1 MNCGIIFC
9 SCSGFWPLRSP
20 ASNDY
25 GRAGGEILEEP
36 TCAFS
41 ASAPG
46 SPGPLGVG
54 CGLPTSGYG
63 QGGGG
68 GGGFFGGGAASNS
81 GGGGGGSSF
90 SKYSVVDQGY
100 NLGDG
105 YAVLK
110 WDWVGPSHAPSTAPS
125 TFMGPSRQP
134 AVTAVTVPPQT
145 FNFLGTAQKFKVP
158 VNVTS
163 LRVTLYGGSGGNSQ
177 AYKQYLTSGGRGA
190 MTSSEIPV
198 TPGEVF
204 VIMVGSAGTLY
215 IGGFN
220 GGGDSANQGY
230 SSEGGGGGGATD
242 FRRSPYS
249 LADRILIAGG
259 GGGASGVDKNAGGDG
274 GLNAKG

>member
-1 MNCGIIFC
+1 M
-9 SCSGFWPLRSP
+9 
-20 ASNDY
+20 
-25 GRAGGEILEEP
+25 
-36 TCAFS
+36 
-41 ASAPG
+41 
-46 SPGPLGVG
+46 
-54 CGLPTSGYG
+54 
-63 QGGGG
+63 
-68 GGGFFGGGAASNS
+68 FGGGAASNY

-105 YAVLK
+105 YAVLR

-134 AVTAVTVPPQT
+134 TVTAVTVPPLT
-145 FNFLGTAQKFKVP
+145 FNFLGTAQKFTVP

-163 LRVTLYGGSGGNSQ
+163 LRVTLFGGSGGNSQ
-177 AYKQYLTSGGRGA
+177 AYKQSLASGGRGA
-190 MTSSEIPV
+190 MISSQIPV

-204 VIMVGSAGTLY
+204 VIIVGSAGTLY
-215 IGGFN
+215 IGGYN
-220 GGGDSANQGY
+220 GGGDSANEGY
-230 SSEGGGGGGATD
+230 TTSEGGGGGGATD